1 MNLDDL
7 NEMCRHLVS
16 IPPVSEVHT
25 GSLDRFLAAVEK
37 RTGSIM
43 GVEKSTS
50 LREFMGIKII
60 EDPLLPPNRALVKQG
75 LDVVAVINLD

>member
-16 IPPVSEVHT
+16 IPPVHEVHT
-25 GSLDRFLAAVEK
+25 GSLDRFVAAIEK
-37 RTGSIM
+37 RTGPMIR
-43 GVEKSTS
+43 GTKSS
-50 LREFMGIKII
+50 EFMGIKII

-75 LDVVAVINLD
+75 FDVVAVINLD